1 MGRPD
6 SPSDSQWAVFAR
18 NHDELTLDKLSG
30 AERLDVF
37 QAFGPD
43 EGMQVY
49 GRGLRR
55 RLPTMLDGDQLRLRM
70 VYSLMLSLPGTPT
83 LFYGEE
89 IGMAENLELPGRM
102 AVRTPMQWRPG
113 ATGGFSSVD
122 DPRALCRPFPP
133 APFGPDQINVVA
145 QRHDPTSLM
154 SFVRGRIRCY
164 QECPELGWGAV
175 TVLDHDARSV
185 LAHRCDWS
193 GGTVLLVHNLG
204 ATGQIVRLTL
214 TAQQPGS
221 CCVDL
226 FDRTARHPLT
236 EDGEL
241 RLDVEPWA
249 ALWFRV
255 VQDASTELL

>member
-1 MGRPD
+1 
-6 SPSDSQWAVFAR
+6 
-18 NHDELTLDKLSG
+18 
-30 AERLDVF
+30 
-37 QAFGPD
+37 
-43 EGMQVY
+43 
-49 GRGLRR
+49 
-55 RLPTMLDGDQLRLRM
+55 
-70 VYSLMLSLPGTPT
+70 
-83 LFYGEE
+83 
-89 IGMAENLELPGRM
+89 
-102 AVRTPMQWRPG
+102 
-113 ATGGFSSVD
+113 
-122 DPRALCRPFPP
+122 
-133 APFGPDQINVVA
+133 
-145 QRHDPTSLM
+145 
-154 SFVRGRIRCY
+154 
-164 QECPELGWGAV
+164 
-175 TVLDHDARSV
+175 V